1 MRKPL
6 RLLEGCALASSI
18 LLLTIPSTFS
28 QSSSAGTELP
38 ANDLVRMVVANEQRT
53 AANDSY
59 WMYHVTREE
68 QGKKTERDVIQTA
81 QGSLDRLTSIDGHS
95 LSASQE
101 AQEANRIQNFVSNS
115 AEQRR
120 AEESTKKDAEQCK
133 EAAGVV
139 ATGGLSVRRA

>member
-1 MRKPL
+1 
-6 RLLEGCALASSI
+6 
-18 LLLTIPSTFS
+18 
-28 QSSSAGTELP
+28 
-38 ANDLVRMVVANEQRT
+38 
-53 AANDSY
+53 
-59 WMYHVTREE
+59 MYHVTREE